1 MKPRANWPAFKTESG
16 RGRAARIAVASAV
29 TTRNQQEDILFTT
42 AMPRDLR
49 PATKPTMYFIGVTTG
64 QSSINRVFPRWA
76 ERLGLGDCELRGW
89 DFPLGDAPENYR
101 AAIDFIRRDPLSL
114 GALITSHKVAVFAAC
129 RDQFDVLDPHTLSLG
144 EIGSVFKRDGRLHGR
159 AVDPITSGHALGKLL
174 ARDPARPLAEVL
186 VLGAGG
192 AGSALA
198 WRLANAAT
206 GAGRPA
212 RIHVADRAE
221 SRLEHVRRLHATWE
235 GAVSLATHHV
245 SATEAADALVAAL
258 PPHSLVVN
266 ATGLGKDA
274 PGSPL
279 SAAAMFPRGGRAWEF
294 NYRGDL
300 RFLEHARSQ
309 AEARDL
315 RVEDGWT
322 YFLHGWTQVIGDV
335 FARELPTDGPAFD
348 ELGAIAAE
356 MR

>member
-1 MKPRANWPAFKTESG
+1 
-16 RGRAARIAVASAV
+16 
-29 TTRNQQEDILFTT
+29 
-42 AMPRDLR
+42 MPRDLR

-76 ERLGLGDCELRGW
+76 ERLGLGDCELRGL

-101 AAIDFIRRDPLSL
+101 AALDFIRRDPFSL

-129 RDQFDVLDPHTLSLG
+129 RDQFDELDPLTVALG
-144 EIGSVFKRDGRLHGR
+144 EVGSVFKRAGRLHGR

-198 WRLANAAT
+198 WRLANPAAD
-206 GAGRPA
+206 AVRPA

-221 SRLEHVRRLHATWE
+221 ARLEHVRRLHATWP
-235 GAVSLATHHV
+235 GAVALATHHV
-245 SATEAADALVAAL
+245 THAEAADALVAAL

-279 SAAAMFPRGGRAWEF
+279 STAAEFPRGGRVWEF

-300 RFLEHARSQ
+300 RFLDQARAQS
-309 AEARDL
+309 AGRDL

-335 FARELPTDGPAFD
+335 FARELPTDGPVFD
-348 ELGAIAAE
+348 ELGEIAAAT
-356 MR
+356 R